1 MPGYGMP
8 TVCQELAKC
17 GGYKM
22 NEPGFCF
29 PELIFFWGDP
39 SICVPALT
47 KRWHLSVERKLC
59 ALDEARC
66 QKEFGFG
73 RQHLEL
79 GIKWA
84 YLEGQEKQAEFQRIL
99 DNQ

>member
-1 MPGYGMP
+1 MSLVFAFLSSFSSG
-8 TVCQELAKC
+8 
-17 GGYKM
+17 
-22 NEPGFCF
+22 
-29 PELIFFWGDP
+29 GDP